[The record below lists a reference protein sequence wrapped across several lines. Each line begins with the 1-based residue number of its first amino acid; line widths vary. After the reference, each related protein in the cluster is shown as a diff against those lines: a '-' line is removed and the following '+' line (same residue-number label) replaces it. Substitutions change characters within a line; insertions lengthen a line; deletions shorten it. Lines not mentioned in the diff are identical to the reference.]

1 MKELG
6 SGTAYNTHNT
16 TSMIRTLKHVSDIL
30 QTEEAFTVKE
40 YTHTHTHTESAPLD
54 GTHLDA
60 VRGLIQTK
68 RFCPSVSTKRAQLS
82 IAATTVWSTDL
93 FNIMSCPE
101 SMLIIQD

>member
-16 TSMIRTLKHVSDIL
+16 TSLIRTLKHVSDTDGRSL
-30 QTEEAFTVKE
+30 H
-40 YTHTHTHTESAPLD
+40 THTHTHTESAPLD

-101 SMLIIQD
+101 SMPIIQD